1 MSFWQGFA
9 QAFKDADDK
18 KTQDRRITE
27 ERAYDAQVR
36 EDARKFERSMFWTR
50 LGEER
55 RTALMQAVASQRANS
70 PKVDP
75 KDRANLARL
84 SARLGGVE
92 GSEELM
98 ASAIQDPTVATSI
111 LSTIEEA
118 ERKAAENGMK
128 GYRIS
133 GESLVENFNIYGFEG
148 MVENMPTIDDILGAD
163 LTDPAVFTDMQTRV
177 TQGQAQQPA
186 FVADVNSDI
195 FYQPDR
201 EGEKYTAEVF
211 DTNVVDAARQ
221 EVVRLAESDPEGA
234 AVLQRQI
241 DLFGKPEGAAETA
254 ALREQ
259 FGPAA
264 AERLRGFE
272 STRSVDSNPGIILPE
287 QQQEPTA
294 AESLIQQYNQGIP
307 IVVTQELADQY
318 PQLSD
323 YIGKSI
329 QKNQ

>member
-27 ERAYDAQVR
+27 ERAYDSAVR
-36 EDARKFERSMFWTR
+36 EDSRKFEREMFWTK

-70 PKVDP
+70 PKLDP
-75 KDRANLARL
+75 KDKANLYRL
-84 SARLGGVE
+84 SARLENVE
-92 GSEELM
+92 GADEFL
-98 ASAIQDPTVATSI
+98 AAAVQDPTVATSI
-111 LSTIEEA
+111 LNTIEEA

-128 GYRIS
+128 GYRIA
-133 GESLVENFNIYGFEG
+133 GETLIENFNIYGFEG
-148 MVENMPTIDDILGAD
+148 MIENMPTIDDILGAD
-163 LTDPAVFTDMQTRV
+163 MTDPAVFTDMQTRV

-186 FVADVNSDI
+186 FVADVNADI

-201 EGEKYTAEVF
+201 EGERYTAEVF
-211 DTNVVDAARQ
+211 DTSVVEAARQ
-221 EVVRLAESDPEGA
+221 EVVRLAEGDPEGA
-234 AVLQRQI
+234 AILQRQI

-287 QQQEPTA
+287 TDPIPTFATEEEARA
-294 AESLIQQYNQGIP
+294 ALAAGSISVGDTIIINGNQGT
-307 IVVTQELADQY
+307 VR
-318 PQLSD
+318 
-323 YIGKSI
+323 
-329 QKNQ
+329 